1 MYAHQEACPF
11 CAQEE
16 SINHILLDCVLAR
29 EVCTSVYLALNKPD
43 WVPPWGSRLVEWC
56 TNKFGADLS
65 KKDVRVIFLLVMW
78 KLCKH
83 HNAIVFDGTSPSLS
97 HVVHI
102 IEVEGRTWKQALK
115 GDVEALFGALV
126 RWASVRN

>member
-1 MYAHQEACPF
+1 MYAHHEACPF
-11 CAQEE
+11 CAKE

-29 EVCTSVYLALNKPD
+29 EVCTSVCLALNKLD
-43 WVPPWGSRLVEWC
+43 WVPPRGSRLAEWC
-56 TNKFGADLS
+56 TNKLGAGLG
-65 KKDVRVIFLLVMW
+65 KKDVWVIFLLVMW

-102 IEVEGRTWKQALK
+102 IEAGILK